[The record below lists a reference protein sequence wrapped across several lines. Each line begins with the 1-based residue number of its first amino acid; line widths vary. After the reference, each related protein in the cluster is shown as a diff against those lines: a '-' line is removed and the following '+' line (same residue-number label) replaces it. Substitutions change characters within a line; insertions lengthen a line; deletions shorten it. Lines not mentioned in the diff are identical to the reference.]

1 MADWSSFVGLCVAG
15 WDWLS
20 LLGPLFVMT
29 LLSKISLPMTE
40 AGADKR
46 WKEEKGY
53 REYKAR
59 VAPLVP
65 YWH

>member
-1 MADWSSFVGLCVAG
+1 MWGEGAG
-15 WDWLS
+15 WDS
-20 LLGPLFVMT
+20 LAVLGPAFVAT

-46 WKEEKGY
+46 WGEEKGY
-53 REYKAR
+53 RAYKAR